1 MDDAKRSEAPGG
13 SWQAIGREWLD
24 TLVVAISVAMC
35 FRAYFYEPFNIPT
48 GSMRPT
54 LYGNYTEAEQPGS
67 DGFFDLP
74 VLSFFKFALTGE
86 TYKEFRAPW
95 SGTVRVASR
104 GDGCY
109 DLVVANALH
118 HPETNLKGV
127 KALGRWLMGLV
138 AENEYENHI
147 GVAKIPTDAMDFR
160 AADGARVNK
169 GDLLWCGRV
178 KKGDF
183 IFVNRW
189 LWNFRKPARG
199 DVMIFSTTGIAG
211 LQQGTHYIKRLTA
224 TPGDTLEIKDAAVYI
239 DGERQPSLKPETGA
253 AGEASP
259 RYDAGPMTGPVTL
272 GADEYFACG
281 DNSYPAQMS
290 FDSRYWGTVPGTKL
304 RGVAACVFW
313 PIVNPRIGRIK

>member
-1 MDDAKRSEAPGG
+1 MEDAKKNEAPGG
-13 SWQAIGREWLD
+13 TWQAIGREWLD

-54 LYGNYTEAEQPGS
+54 LYGNYTVAAEPGA
-67 DGFFDLP
+67 DGVFDLP

-95 SGTVRVASR
+95 SGTVRVAAR

-109 DLVVANALH
+109 DLMVVNSLH
-118 HPETNLKGV
+118 HPETHRRGLKS
-127 KALGRWLMGLV
+127 LGRWLMGLV
-138 AENEYENHI
+138 AENAYENAI
-147 GVAKIPTDAMDFR
+147 GIAKIPTDAMNFR
-160 AADGARVNK
+160 AVDGVPVNK
-169 GDLLWCGRV
+169 GDLIWCGRV
-178 KKGDF
+178 RKGDF

-189 LWNFRKPARG
+189 RWNFHRPRRG
-199 DVMIFSTTGIAG
+199 EVMVFSTTGIEG
-211 LQQGTHYIKRLTA
+211 LAQGTHYIKRLTA

-239 DGERQPSLKPETGA
+239 DGARQPSLKPETGA
-253 AGEASP
+253 AGEVSP
-259 RYDAGPMTGPVTL
+259 RYDAGPLAGPVTL
-272 GADEYFACG
+272 GPDEYFACG

-290 FDSRYWGTVPGTKL
+290 FDSRYWGAVPGTKL
-304 RGVAACVFW
+304 RGTAACVFW